1 MESKL
6 KIISCDNGK
15 PLIGSALKEDEITA
29 IDALKHQIEGYKK
42 YYNNDELYFFRI
54 CMDILPFDDLR
65 EQTYMGK
72 PWVWFCNLDYFTKQE
87 GDVFNI
93 FENKMCKHEVYI
105 PRKGIKKSD
114 ILSFGVLQ

>member
-1 MESKL
+1 MIITLFLIL
-6 KIISCDNGK
+6 KTGTQNWT
-15 PLIGSALKEDEITA
+15 P
-29 IDALKHQIEGYKK
+29 Y
-42 YYNNDELYFFRI
+42 
-54 CMDILPFDDLR
+54 LR